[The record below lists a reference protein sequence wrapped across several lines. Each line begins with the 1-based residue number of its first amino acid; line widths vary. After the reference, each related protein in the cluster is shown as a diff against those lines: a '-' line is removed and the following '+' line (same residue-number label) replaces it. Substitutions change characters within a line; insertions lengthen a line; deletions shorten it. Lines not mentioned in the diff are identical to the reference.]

1 MWLFTIVFYYPKNW
15 VQLRDISTEWTNR
28 IVYLYSGISFCCK
41 MVFQVI
47 KRHERNLKHIQMEE
61 VNLKRMHS
69 PWFQLFDNLE
79 SQNYTNSKISV
90 VSRDW
95 RGQGKGFENVKLMY
109 LCDTLIVTLMHVLK
123 PQNFTKA
130 QTSENQ
136 YRMGARDVTRESK
149 WMQMLEMSLLWGQEE
164 CRPDHFIMRGF
175 CKIKSMRRC
184 RHCS

>member
-15 VQLRDISTEWTNR
+15 VQLRNISTEWTNR

-41 MVFQVI
+41 MVFQAI

-61 VNLKRMHS
+61 VNPKGMPS

-95 RGQGKGFENVKLMY
+95 RGQGKGFENVKLMD
-109 LCDTLIVTLMHVLK
+109 LCDTVIVALMHILK

-136 YRMGARDVTRESK
+136 YRIGARDVTRASK
-149 WMQMLEMSLLWGQEE
+149 WMQMLEMSLLWGQERVHT
-164 CRPDHFIMRGF
+164 RPLCNERLL
-175 CKIKSMRRC
+175 
-184 RHCS
+184 